1 VTTIEQH
8 SPSTAEPFF
17 SVSELQREHV
27 ALMRLMRTSATP
39 PQQEPSERILNFL
52 KRAQGAGTRID
63 EPADRDT
70 AQSII
75 DYWAATL
82 LTLPDHV
89 HIPTRLSVLAD
100 YDASQADD
108 LADQS
113 SPFKGLFPFEELDA
127 SRFFGRENAVQSLLE
142 LVKHERLIV
151 IAGPSGS
158 GKSSLIRAGLLPRL
172 KADALTG
179 SRAWHYLPTIVP
191 GSDPESSLLL
201 ATCPSTTNIGN
212 WINEHRSKLKRSPDY
227 FRELAHGSSS
237 RSDEQPVFLVVD
249 QFEELLTL
257 TIDQNIRTQFVSAL
271 LSLVDTAAPQ
281 DRIIIVVREDFL
293 ERVKQLSEIIN
304 QRFPFRL
311 PAFTSRELRNVIE
324 EPAKNIGLKFEE
336 GVVNDLIKEVIGD
349 PSALPLL
356 QFTLKQLWDHRER
369 NRITWDSYRRVGQP
383 SEALKRT
390 AEEVFTSLKTFEN
403 QAAAQ
408 AIFLALVQQ
417 SVGEEFVRRRVRRDT
432 LKSLVAS
439 DRVDRVLDRL
449 VETGL
454 VTKTPSVEYGDDRF
468 EVAHETL
475 IRNWPRLSEWLHQYK
490 QKFETKFRL
499 LATAKLWQES
509 GRKSGYLISGDA
521 LREAEQYAE
530 GVPELKELVAAS
542 NRRSK
547 WLQRFAIFGSLI
559 VSSIV
564 LSMLLL
570 TIYSLDQKKTQLQFS
585 VNIQNESIQGLMS
598 TIRAASL
605 SSLPIQERHKLTDS
619 AARSVKKLAD
629 LVNGH
634 PEYKAM
640 LITLFNR
647 VSDLDYDAEDWEE
660 AENMAQTAQNLTQPL
675 VKISPNDVALHRL
688 LYSSTWLLADALSQK
703 GMTDRAVAEYQRA
716 LDVANETVRL
726 TNGDFTSYR
735 DVAFIEP
742 KLGDMCLSKDTDCA
756 LTHYGNALAI
766 NQRLLSKL
774 TKDDAAK
781 PEVQR
786 EEPLVQRDV
795 AANKIRIGDVFLK
808 YKEMLD
814 EALNEYQPAAEID
827 EQLVKDYPNELIYKS
842 NLSRVYNQIAFI
854 REQRGDLP
862 TARNLYQKSLD
873 LRRELARRD
882 PSNNTWL
889 DALATQHGRI
899 GDLFVKMGHVPDAI
913 TNYKAAENVWDI
925 LINYRLSDKSGWMRQ
940 SAEVLQNH
948 ISLLLLQ
955 PGEVVAAQKD
965 EILNNAQTALA
976 LRSKIAQKYPDSAL
990 RHRELAVAYVSLGD
1004 VFKAINDNAKALKQY
1019 QEARS
1024 VIDTFTSAHPN
1035 DIDLQSLN
1043 KLRQELCNKD
1053 SNVCA

>member
-8 SPSTAEPFF
+8 SSSIAEPFF

-27 ALMRLMRTSATP
+27 ALMRLMRTSATL
-39 PQQEPSERILNFL
+39 PQQERSEDILNFL
-52 KRAQGAGTRID
+52 KRAQRTGSRID
-63 EPADRDT
+63 EPTDRDA

-89 HIPTRLSVLAD
+89 HIPARLSVLAD

-113 SPFKGLFPFEELDA
+113 SPFKGLFPFGELDA

-151 IAGPSGS
+151 VAGPSGS

-172 KADALTG
+172 KADALSG

-212 WINEHRSKLKRSPDY
+212 WINEHRSKLRRSPGY
-227 FRELAHGSSS
+227 FRELAHGGSS

-293 ERVKQLSEIIN
+293 EPVRQLSEIIN
-304 QRFPFRL
+304 QKVPFRP
-311 PAFTSRELRNVIE
+311 PAFTSRELRDVIE

-369 NRITWDSYRRVGQP
+369 NRITWDSYRQVGQP

-390 AEEVFTSLKTFEN
+390 AEEVFTSLRTFEN

-439 DRVDRVLDRL
+439 DRVNRVLDRL

-454 VTKTPSVEYGDDRF
+454 VVKTPGVEYGDDRF

-490 QKFETKFRL
+490 QKFETKLRL
-499 LATAKLWQES
+499 LSTAKLWQES

-521 LREAEQYAE
+521 LREAEQYTE
-530 GVPELKELVAAS
+530 GAPELKELVAAS

-547 WLQRFAIFGSLI
+547 LLKQFAIFGSLI

-570 TIYSLDQKKTQLQFS
+570 TIYVLYQNQTQLQSS

-605 SSLPIQERHKLTDS
+605 SSSLPNKERHALTES

-629 LVNGH
+629 LVKGH
-634 PEYKAM
+634 PEYKVM
-640 LITLFNR
+640 LITLFNSA
-647 VSDLDYDAEDWEE
+647 SDLDYDAEDWEE
-660 AENMAQTAQNLTQPL
+660 AENTAQTAQNLAQPL
-675 VKISPNDVALHRL
+675 VNISPNDVELQRL
-688 LYSSTWLLADALSQK
+688 LYRSTWLLADALSQK
-703 GMTDRAVAEYQRA
+703 GMTDRAVAEYQHA
-716 LDVANETVRL
+716 LNVANETVRL
-726 TNGDFTSYR
+726 TNGDLTSYR

-756 LTHYGNALAI
+756 LAHYRNAVAI
-766 NQRLLSKL
+766 NQRLLSNL

-786 EEPLVQRDV
+786 DV
-795 AANKIRIGDVFLK
+795 AANRIRIGDVFFK
-808 YKEMLD
+808 YKKMLD

-827 EQLVKDYPNELIYKS
+827 ERLVKDYPNELIYQS
-842 NLSRVYNQIAFI
+842 NLSRVYNQIAFVH
-854 REQRGDLP
+854 EQQGDLP

-873 LRRELARRD
+873 MRRKLARRD
-882 PSNNTWL
+882 PSNNAWL
-889 DALATQHGRI
+889 DYLATQYGRI
-899 GDLFVKMGHVPDAI
+899 GDLLVKMDDSPDAI
-913 TNYKAAENVWDI
+913 TNYKSAENVWDI
-925 LINYRLSDKSGWMRQ
+925 LISRMPDKSEWMRQ
-940 SAEVLQNH
+940 SAHVLQNH

-955 PGEVVAAQKD
+955 PREVVAAQKD
-965 EILNNAQTALA
+965 EILTNAQTALD
-976 LRSKIAQKYPDSAL
+976 LRSKIAQKSPDFAL
-990 RHRELAVAYVSLGD
+990 RHRELAVAYVLLGD
-1004 VFKAINDNAKALKQY
+1004 VFKATNDNAKALKQY

-1035 DIDLQSLN
+1035 DINLQSLD

-1053 SNVCA
+1053 SNVCS